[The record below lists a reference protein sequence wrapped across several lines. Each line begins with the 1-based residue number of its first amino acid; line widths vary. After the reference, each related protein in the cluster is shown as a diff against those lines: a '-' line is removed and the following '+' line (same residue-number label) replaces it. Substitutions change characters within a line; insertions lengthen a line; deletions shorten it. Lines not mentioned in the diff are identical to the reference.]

1 MGSFRELFQDYQVD
15 APMNSDVPGDHVLVR
30 QSPSL
35 PTFGV
40 PLRLTAT
47 GRVIA
52 EHWSDQLLALLFW
65 PMPWKIANA
74 GNVPNDGAVRQFI
87 GRPGKDP
94 KEMAQRIAW
103 PTRSRQHQDFSY
115 PPDFR
120 IV

>member
-1 MGSFRELFQDYQVD
+1 
-15 APMNSDVPGDHVLVR
+15 MNSDVPGDHVLVR